1 VANLD
6 DVDLFDPETQQ
17 HWYPTYDL
25 LREQAPVYRMPDTDI
40 YVLTKYDDVQ
50 YALRHP
56 ELFPN
61 GRGANSLLATD
72 EAKSYWAEHG
82 WKKQTPLGTNPPEH
96 RFYRDLIDHYFDGR
110 GAARAR
116 PMAERLISDLLD
128 SWQGRQQLDFVEAF
142 ALPLPVQIITRL
154 LGFPVSDIA
163 QLRIWSAAWVM
174 PFHMRLTP
182 DEEMYVAEQ
191 GVAFQHYIHE
201 LAGERR
207 FDPADDVISHLATA
221 RLQQPDGTGSRPL
234 EDWEIINI
242 VDHLYIGGNET
253 TTFAL
258 TSGLMMMLQDPSVE
272 ARLRRDPT
280 LVGEFVEEN
289 LRLESPTQGL
299 FRVVAADVEVSGV
312 VIPAG
317 ATVHLRYAAANRD
330 PAMFGCP
337 ADLDLDRP
345 NKRRHMAFAVGEHHC
360 PGADLSRME
369 QTAAFTEILR
379 RFPSLRLSADNTYHR
394 QSSFVLRA
402 LEALHIEIG

>member
-1 VANLD
+1 VASLD
-6 DVDLFDPETQQ
+6 NVDLFDPDTQQ
-17 HWYPTYDL
+17 NWYPTYDL
-25 LREQAPVYRMPDTDI
+25 LREHAPGYRMPDTDI
-40 YVLTKYDDVQ
+40 YVLTRYEDVH

-61 GRGANSLLATD
+61 GRGANTLLATD
-72 EAKSYWAEHG
+72 AAKNYWAEHG
-82 WKKQTPLGTNPPEH
+82 WKKQTPLGSNPPEH
-96 RFYRDLIDHYFDGR
+96 RFYRDLIDHFFDAG

-116 PMAERLISDLLD
+116 PMAEQLITDLLD
-128 SWQGRQQLDFVEAF
+128 AWEGKQQIEFVEDF
-142 ALPLPVQIITRL
+142 ALPLPVEIITRI
-154 LGFPVSDIA
+154 LGFPVSDIP

-191 GVAFQHYIHE
+191 GVAFQRYIHE
-201 LAGERR
+201 LATARR
-207 FDPADDVISHLATA
+207 NDPADDVVSHLATA
-221 RLQQPDGTGSRPL
+221 RLQLPDGAGTRPL

-258 TSGLMMMLQDPSVE
+258 TSGLMLILQDAALQ
-272 ARLRRDPT
+272 ARLCAEPG
-280 LVGEFVEEN
+280 LIAEFVEEN

-299 FRVVAADVEVSGV
+299 FRLVAKDIEIAGTTV
-312 VIPAG
+312 PAG

-330 PAMFGCP
+330 AAVFGCP

-369 QTAAFTEILR
+369 QTVAFTEILC
-379 RFPSLRLSADNTYHR
+379 RFASLRLAEKNDYHR
-394 QSSFVLRA
+394 KPSFVLRA
-402 LEALHIEIG
+402 LDALHVEIG